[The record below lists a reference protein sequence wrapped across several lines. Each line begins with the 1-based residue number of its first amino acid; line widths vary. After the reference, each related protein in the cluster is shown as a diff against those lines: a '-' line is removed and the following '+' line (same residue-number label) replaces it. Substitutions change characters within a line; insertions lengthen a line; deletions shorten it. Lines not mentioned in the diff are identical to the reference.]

1 MSGGG
6 TATQVLLTRGIDT
19 PAELV
24 AARLDAPREDEV
36 LVRIEAV
43 GLCHTDLA
51 TRAALGATPAV
62 LGHEGCGI
70 VEQVGAAVSA
80 ASGIRVGERV
90 VLSFRSCGSCER
102 CLGGAPAYCEQ
113 AQRLNS
119 AGRRPDG
126 SATVTV
132 DGRPV
137 FASFFGQSSF
147 ASHALVAADACVPVG
162 EAAPEVAAPLGC
174 GLLTGAGAVLNVLR
188 PGAGDRLLVVGAGGV
203 GAAAVLAARSEGVEV
218 VVVEPLASRREL
230 VASFGAKA
238 CESLDELADPGISHA
253 LDTSGR
259 PEIVDRVLGLLDPLG
274 TLAVVGLGPARAEID
289 VRRLMLRG
297 LTLRGCVEGDAVPR
311 ELVPELLRRHAAGT
325 LPLDR
330 LVTTFP
336 LSEWD
341 EAVAAQ
347 RAGRVLKPVMLP

>member
-1 MSGGG
+1 MNTG
-6 TATQVLLTRGIDT
+6 TPTQVLLTRGADA

-24 AARLDAPREDEV
+24 AARLDALRDDEV
-36 LVRIEAV
+36 LVRVEAV

-51 TRAALGATPAV
+51 TRAALGSTPAV

-70 VEQVGAAVSA
+70 VEQVGAGVS
-80 ASGIRVGERV
+80 SVQVGERA
-90 VLSFRSCGSCER
+90 VLSFRSCGACER

-113 AQRLNS
+113 AQRLNN

-126 SATVTV
+126 SATITV
-132 DGRPV
+132 DGYPV

-147 ASHALVAADACVPVG
+147 ASHALAAASACVPVG
-162 EAAPEVAAPLGC
+162 EVAPEVAAPLGC
-174 GLLTGAGAVLNVLR
+174 GFLTGAGAVLNVLR
-188 PGAGDRLLVVGAGGV
+188 PEPGDRLLVVGAGGV

-218 VVVEPLASRREL
+218 VVVEPLASRRDL
-230 VASFGAKA
+230 AASFGAKTH
-238 CESLDELADPGISHA
+238 ESLDELSGPGISHA

-259 PEIVDRVLGLLDPLG
+259 PVVVDRVLGLLDPLG
-274 TLAVVGLGPARAEID
+274 TLAVVGLGQARAEID

-297 LTLRGCVEGDAVPR
+297 LSLRGCVEGDAVPG
-311 ELVPELLRRHAAGT
+311 LLIPELLRRHAAGT

-336 LSEWD
+336 LAEWD
-341 EAVAAQ
+341 AAVAEQ
-347 RAGRVLKPVMLP
+347 RAGRVLKPVLLP

>member
-1 MSGGG
+1 MSGTGV
-6 TATQVLLTRGIDT
+6 AARVLLTRGTDT
-19 PAELV
+19 PASLV
-24 AARLDAPREDEV
+24 EARLDAPREDEV

-51 TRAALGATPAV
+51 TRAALGTTPAV

-70 VEQVGAAVSA
+70 VEQVGAAVSDLA
-80 ASGIRVGERV
+80 VGERV

-113 AQRLNS
+113 AQRLNN

-132 DGRPV
+132 DGHPV

-147 ASHALVAADACVPVG
+147 ASHALVAASACVPVG
-162 EAAPEVAAPLGC
+162 DVAPEVAAPLGC
-174 GLLTGAGAVLNVLR
+174 GFLTGAGAVLNVLR
-188 PGAGDRLLVVGAGGV
+188 PGPGSRLLVVGAGGV

-218 VVVEPLASRREL
+218 IVVEPLASRREL
-230 VASFGAKA
+230 VGSFGAKA
-238 CESLDELADPGISHA
+238 YESFDELADPGISHA

-259 PEIVDRVLGLLDPLG
+259 PEVVDRVLDLLDPLG
-274 TLAVVGLGPARAEID
+274 TLAVVGLGRARAEID

-341 EAVAAQ
+341 AAVAEQ
-347 RAGRVLKPVMLP
+347 RAGRVLKPVLLP

>member
-1 MSGGG
+1 MSGTG
-6 TATQVLLTRGIDT
+6 TAARVLLTRGTDT

-24 AARLDAPREDEV
+24 TAQLDAPREDEV

-51 TRAALGATPAV
+51 TRAALGTTPAV

-70 VEQVGAAVSA
+70 VEQVGAAVSDLA
-80 ASGIRVGERV
+80 VGERV

-113 AQRLNS
+113 AQRLNN
-119 AGRRPDG
+119 AGHRPDG

-132 DGRPV
+132 DGQPV

-147 ASHALVAADACVPVG
+147 ASHALVAASACVPVG
-162 EAAPEVAAPLGC
+162 DVAPEVAAPLGC
-174 GLLTGAGAVLNVLR
+174 GFLTGAGAVLNVLR
-188 PGAGDRLLVVGAGGV
+188 PGPGSRLLVVGAGGV

-218 VVVEPLASRREL
+218 IVVEPLASRREL
-230 VASFGAKA
+230 VGSFGAKA
-238 CESLDELADPGISHA
+238 YESFDELADPGISHA

-259 PEIVDRVLGLLDPLG
+259 PEVVDRVLDLLDPLG
-274 TLAVVGLGPARAEID
+274 TLAVVGLGRARAEID

-336 LSEWD
+336 LAEWD
-341 EAVAAQ
+341 VAVAEQ

>member
-1 MSGGG
+1 MTGRS
-6 TATQVLLTRGIDT
+6 ARVLLTRGDDT

-24 AARLDAPREDEV
+24 AARLDAPRDDEV

-51 TRAALGATPAV
+51 TRAALGTTPAV

-70 VEQVGAAVSA
+70 VEQVGSAVSEV
-80 ASGIRVGERV
+80 RVGERV

-102 CLGGAPAYCEQ
+102 CLDGAPAYCDQ
-113 AQRLNS
+113 AQRLNN

-132 DGRPV
+132 DGHPV

-147 ASHALVAADACVPVG
+147 ASHALVAAGACVPVG

-174 GLLTGAGAVLNVLR
+174 GFLTGAGAVLNVLR

-218 VVVEPLASRREL
+218 IVVEPLASRREM
-230 VASFGAKA
+230 VGSFGAKA
-238 CESLDELADPGISHA
+238 CASFDELADPGISHA

-259 PEIVDRVLGLLDPLG
+259 PEVVDRVLGLLDPLG
-274 TLAVVGLGPARAEID
+274 TLAVVGLGQARAEID

-311 ELVPELLRRHAAGT
+311 ELIPELLRRHAAGT

-336 LSEWD
+336 LAEWD
-341 EAVAAQ
+341 AAVAEQ
-347 RAGRVLKPVMLP
+347 RAGRVLKPVLLP